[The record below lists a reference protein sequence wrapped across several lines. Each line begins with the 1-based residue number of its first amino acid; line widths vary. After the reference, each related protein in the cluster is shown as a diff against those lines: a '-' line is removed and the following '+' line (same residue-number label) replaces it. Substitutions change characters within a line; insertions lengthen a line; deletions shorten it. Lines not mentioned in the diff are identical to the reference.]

1 MEHRRNNH
9 LKDISS
15 PHKEGDDMGDISKKQ
30 RLSAEGKKETPPKV
44 THEKRMTDQSMMP
57 YEKNGSGY

>member
-1 MEHRRNNH
+1 
-9 LKDISS
+9 
-15 PHKEGDDMGDISKKQ
+15 MGDISKKQ

-44 THEKRMTDQSMMP
+44 TQEKRMTDQSMMP